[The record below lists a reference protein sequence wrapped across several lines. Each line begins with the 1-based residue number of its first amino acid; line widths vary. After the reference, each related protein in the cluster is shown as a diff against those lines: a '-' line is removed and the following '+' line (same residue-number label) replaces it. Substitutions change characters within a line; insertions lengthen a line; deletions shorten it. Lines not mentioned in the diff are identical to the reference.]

1 MGHIPLSLMRLCS
14 GSSIWM
20 DDHCWLFTSW
30 LQQQILYWGI
40 LSFPYRDFVCT
51 VVWWWMIDVG
61 YLPCDFNIKSYI
73 GAYSPSPCRYFVCIV
88 VWGWMVDVGYLPH
101 DFDIRSYTGTYF
113 SIFFEYPWDWN
124 NSQLGFRLSTS
135 MGLPTIDCIRTSLHG
150 FVEIKMDHIRFHPR
164 RIGGSFNQMLL
175 R

>member
-1 MGHIPLSLMRLCS
+1 MFFIMYQMSIFGHIPLSLMRLYS

-30 LQQQILYWGI
+30 LRHQILYWGI
-40 LSFPYRDFVCT
+40 LSFPYRDFVCI

-73 GAYSPSPCRYFVCIV
+73 RAYFPIS
-88 VWGWMVDVGYLPH
+88 
-101 DFDIRSYTGTYF
+101 
-113 SIFFEYPWDWN
+113 FEYPWDWN
-124 NSQLGFRLSTS
+124 SGQFGFRLSTS
-135 MGLPTIDCIRTSLHG
+135 MGLLTIDYIRTSLPG
-150 FVEIKMDHIRFHPR
+150 FFEIEMDRIKFHPR
-164 RIGGSFNQMLL
+164 SMGGSFSQMLI